1 MESAAIEITITA
13 IVKPFCLVLSG
24 VAGVND
30 LDAYSFN
37 LLCALPLDLCR
48 VRISNPWVTLA
59 IMDMIIG
66 NTYRTQSMAE

>member
-1 MESAAIEITITA
+1 MDDTLIQ
-13 IVKPFCLVLSG
+13 VG

-30 LDAYSFN
+30 LGAYSFN

-59 IMDMIIG
+59 IMNMVIG
-66 NTYRTQSMAE
+66 NTYRTQSLYV